1 MMWRIVAILMMC
13 LLVIPASA
21 QEPEPTDQVN
31 FYDIFYDVPVQGRI
45 TDSTYFDFWRFSA
58 ITGDE
63 IIVRMKGEGGLAP
76 LIGIAGSNR
85 EVIVRSDMDENGAQL
100 PDAEPNTTVEL
111 RFTVPING
119 EFSIVA
125 TRAGRESGTSQGSY
139 TLVITRANS
148 ADIQRQQALQAVEFR
163 CNEDI
168 VTSTLNIQLPN
179 PSQPT
184 TYRLTVY
191 GLDDFDPAIR
201 IFAGLEDEYEYC
213 TTDGPNTIGDEVA
226 FWDVPRIVID
236 ESSKT
241 AQYSLNSVGELGQ
254 LTLTIASVGGGR
266 GQYIA
271 VLEGLTL
278 TETNQVNP
286 MDAQIGAV
294 AVGSAFTVYMLKSPE
309 TRIDPFMAQSLFD
322 GSLIS
327 CDDAGGRGC
336 DAIPSASTIAIS
348 LSDGTEIRGDRF
360 SAGLELMPEGLELLN
375 LQFMSRATNAIGDY
389 TVIIIGELPP
399 LSTTP

>member
-1 MMWRIVAILMMC
+1 MQRLILLIIVGM
-13 LLVIPASA
+13 LVIPTLA

-45 TDSTYFDFWRFSA
+45 TDTTYFDFWRFSA
-58 ITGDE
+58 MAGDE

-85 EVIVRSDMDENGAQL
+85 EVIVRSDMDENGGQL

-125 TRAGRESGTSQGSY
+125 TRAGREAGSTQGDY

-148 ADIQRQQALQAVEFR
+148 ADIQREQALQAVEFR

-168 VTSTLNIQLPN
+168 VTSALNIQLPN

-191 GLDDFDPAIR
+191 GLGDFDPAIR
-201 IFAGLEDEYEYC
+201 IFAGLEDEYKYC
-213 TTDGPNTIGDEVA
+213 TTDGQNTIGDEVA
-226 FWDVPRIVID
+226 FWDTPTIVID

-254 LTLTIASVGGGR
+254 LTFTIASVSGGR

-278 TETNQVNP
+278 TEVNQVNP

-294 AVGSAFTVYMLKSPE
+294 ALGSSFIIYMLKSPE

-348 LSDGTEIRGDRF
+348 LSDGTEIHGDRF
-360 SAGLELMPEGLELLN
+360 SAGLELTPEGLELLN
-375 LQFMSRATNAIGDY
+375 LQFMSRAVNATGDY
-389 TVIIIGELPP
+389 TVIIIGELAP
-399 LSTTP
+399 LSVTP

>member
-1 MMWRIVAILMMC
+1 MWRIVAILMLC
-13 LLVIPASA
+13 VLVIPTFA

-31 FYDIFYDVPVQGRI
+31 FYDIFYDTPVQGQI

-58 ITGDE
+58 VAGDE
-63 IIVRMKGEGGLAP
+63 IIVRMKGEDGLAP

-85 EVIVRSDMDENGAQL
+85 EVIVRSDMNENGEQL

-125 TRAGRESGTSQGSY
+125 TRAGRESGASQGNY

-148 ADIQRQQALQAVEFR
+148 ANIQHEQALQAVEFR

-168 VTSTLNIQLPN
+168 VTTALNIQLPN

-191 GLDDFDPAIR
+191 GLGDFDPAIR
-201 IFAGLEDEYEYC
+201 IFAGLEDEYEDC
-213 TTDGPNTIGDEVA
+213 TTDGQNTVGDEIT
-226 FWDVPRIVID
+226 FWDIPTTVID

-254 LTLTIASVGGGR
+254 LTFTIASVGGGR
-266 GQYIA
+266 GQYVA

-278 TETNQVNP
+278 TEANQVNP
-286 MDAQIGAV
+286 MDAQIGALG
-294 AVGSAFTVYMLKSPE
+294 VGSSFTVYMLKSSE

-322 GSLIS
+322 GSILS

-336 DAIPSASTIAIS
+336 DTIPSASTIAIS

-360 SAGLELMPEGLELLN
+360 SAGLELTPEGLELLN

-389 TVIIIGELPP
+389 RVIIIGELPP
-399 LSTTP
+399 LTTTP